1 MNIKRSSVT
10 QVRPPTASVTSGG
23 AERGQRLENGK
34 NPKPEKGLKNAA
46 TPRRLVHAVL
56 GAWFTGANELCRS
69 LCCLLAHSARYK
81 PSLPIVWHTCGQDTT
96 DKMDSAKP
104 EARRPPKR
112 NFAIPSGRQDHLT
125 CKQARPDLA
134 GKHTLPKHAQ
144 TLHATFLARPVHR
157 RRKPSL
163 A

>member
-1 MNIKRSSVT
+1 MPPNGKRY
-10 QVRPPTASVTSGG
+10 QRRGG
-23 AERGQRLENGK
+23 RGQRLENGK

-69 LCCLLAHSARYK
+69 LCCLLAHSERYK

-104 EARRPPKR
+104 EARRPPRQK
-112 NFAIPSGRQDHLT
+112 FAISACGQNHQTFP
-125 CKQARPDLA
+125 QARPDFA
-134 GKHTLPKHAQ
+134 GKHPLSKRSRPFTQLFRPGYSTEEGNPLLPDEP
-144 TLHATFLARPVHR
+144 R
-157 RRKPSL
+157 
-163 A
+163 